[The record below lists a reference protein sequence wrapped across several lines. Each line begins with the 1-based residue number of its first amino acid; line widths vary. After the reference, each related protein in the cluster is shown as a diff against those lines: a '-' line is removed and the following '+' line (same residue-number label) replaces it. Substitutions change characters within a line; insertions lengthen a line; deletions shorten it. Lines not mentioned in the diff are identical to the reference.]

1 MKNKQVLD
9 INQMRHLKELGFDT
23 SNASASWYKPDMS
36 TEYIQTFGQLAYED
50 LVGNEGNI
58 PAYTLQDVL
67 DALPLQVEIPFH
79 PECGK
84 YELRIKRMVFNTGKV
99 MYAVVY
105 EESDYLNWFVLQS
118 NKELI
123 DAAYEMLCWAI
134 DNKFVETNKNE

>member
-9 INQMRHLKELGFDT
+9 AQQMQHLQELGFDT

-50 LVGNEGNI
+50 LVGNEENI

-67 DALPLQVEIPFH
+67 DALPEKITH
-79 PECGK
+79 K
-84 YELRIKRMVFNTGKV
+84 HK
-99 MYAVVY
+99 
-105 EESDYLNWFVLQS
+105 DYLIEIWKRDGEWYIGYLFFDVDDVVHLHDET
-118 NKELI
+118 NKSFI
-123 DAAYEMLCWAI
+123 DAAYEMLCWVI